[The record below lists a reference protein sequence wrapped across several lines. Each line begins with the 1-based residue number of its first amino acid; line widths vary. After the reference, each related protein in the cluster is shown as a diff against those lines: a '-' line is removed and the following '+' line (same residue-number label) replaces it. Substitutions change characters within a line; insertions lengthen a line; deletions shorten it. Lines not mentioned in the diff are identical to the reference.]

1 MHINIS
7 GLRFW
12 DGHHCYGLTQATVA
26 VISKPTVFPPSTMC
40 SSLSPSGEWIDCKVI
55 CWLRGRAPHSVTL
68 QFKWFYGFW
77 VCAKVKTSSL
87 CILGHTRFSYVT
99 LFHSARF
106 YSTGHQE
113 LNMPSRLWL
122 SSFLGIGIPQSF
134 ILYPP
139 DRVGCVAVTNG
150 PTIYLSGLLYKEIF
164 FFLHSLTQSSWATA
178 QLTGQVFERRENKH
192 GESHTEFQGSY
203 SDVTYL
209 FPVTFPQYG
218 QSRGQVCHQ

>member
-40 SSLSPSGEWIDCKVI
+40 SPLSPSGEWIDCKVI

-68 QFKWFYGFW
+68 QLKWFYGFW

-164 FFLHSLTQSSWATA
+164 FSCILSLNPHEP
-178 QLTGQVFERRENKH
+178 QLNSPAR
-192 GESHTEFQGSY
+192 Y
-203 SDVTYL
+203 
-209 FPVTFPQYG
+209 
-218 QSRGQVCHQ
+218 SRGGKTNMVNHILSSRAPTQMWHIYSQ